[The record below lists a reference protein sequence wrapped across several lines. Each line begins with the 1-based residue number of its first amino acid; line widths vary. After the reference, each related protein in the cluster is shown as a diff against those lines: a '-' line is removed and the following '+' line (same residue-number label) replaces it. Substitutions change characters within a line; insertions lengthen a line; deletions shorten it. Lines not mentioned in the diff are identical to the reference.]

1 MLDMRLF
8 NDLSRTFPAA
18 QVRAAMEKA
27 EECGEADLNGYTIR
41 FTRDAERRMIALH
54 PSWGGIYVGDYPSYV
69 HFQVN
74 ILYRFPINGHKS
86 ASCCAKHR
94 DTASVMERCMDASP
108 TGEVL
113 CECSAGMYK
122 RRRKKVE
129 SLGYR
134 VIRDNYAQCDRE
146 ISPCVFVV
154 TR

>member
-1 MLDMRLF
+1 MLDSHTIRQ
-8 NDLSRTFPAA
+8 LSNTFSMSEI
-18 QVRAAMEKA
+18 QSAMEKA
-27 EECGEADLNGYTIR
+27 EECGEAALGGYTIR
-41 FTRDAERRMIALH
+41 FTRDAERRMIAVH
-54 PSWGGIYVGDYPSYV
+54 PSWGGIYVGDYPSAV
-69 HFQVN
+69 NFQKD
-74 ILYRFPINGHKS
+74 ILYRYSVAGRKS
-86 ASCCAKHR
+86 ASCYAKHR
-94 DTASVMERCMDASP
+94 DTASVMERCMAASP

-113 CECSAGMYK
+113 CECSAGMYN